1 VPTTVDVAMKGVML
15 VLARCA
21 DKLVG
26 NFVFYGRSSEEADGG
41 ADAGAAPDYPDAG
54 PVRLRPGCPLTVRYS
69 VR

>member
-41 ADAGAAPDYPDAG
+41 ADAGAAPTTLTRARSGSG
-54 PVRLRPGCPLTVRYS
+54 PAAL
-69 VR
+69 